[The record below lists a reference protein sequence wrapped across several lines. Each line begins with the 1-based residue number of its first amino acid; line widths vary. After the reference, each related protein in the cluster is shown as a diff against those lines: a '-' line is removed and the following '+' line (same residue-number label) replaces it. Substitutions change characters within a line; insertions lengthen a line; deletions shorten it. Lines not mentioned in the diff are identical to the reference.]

1 MHNAKFLDP
10 AISRHPVSVHS
21 ADSADPEAAD
31 GRQEP
36 YKTTLQPLP
45 VRVTQ
50 PVYQVCPPSRKHFFN
65 DALLDYQGG
74 LLCYRIVCKEQPSA
88 VANFES
94 VLFPVFQEI
103 LQGDVQEFVPY
114 VFQILSLLLELHND
128 GGVPEPY
135 MALFQVRITHVLQM
149 KHRFTH

>member
-36 YKTTLQPLP
+36 HKTTLQPLP

-50 PVYQVCPPSRKHFFN
+50 PVYKVCPPSRKHFFN

-135 MALFQVRITHVLQM
+135 MALFQVLHTCY
-149 KHRFTH
+149 K

>member
-10 AISRHPVSVHS
+10 AISRHTVSVHS
-21 ADSADPEAAD
+21 ADSADPKAAA

-36 YKTTLQPLP
+36 HKTTLQPLP

-50 PVYQVCPPSRKHFFN
+50 LVYQVCPPSRKHIN
-65 DALLDYQGG
+65 NALLEYQG

-135 MALFQVRITHVLQM
+135 MALFQVLHTFQM
-149 KHRFTH
+149 KHRFAH